1 MGYCIPKPNAQK
13 FVKYLREGKI
23 TPENLTSMSSEE
35 RRALFSEIVGDAEA
49 KEMNAALESKLIL
62 KDQKRGMVTW
72 LKQVTGLTKESRRDL
87 MAKIGKL
94 DKVLE
99 PATERAFLEDLA
111 SKRLGAD
118 ISIEEARKI
127 AELAKSVTDTKA
139 EMDSGGD
146 RMAYGRADVALA
158 NYVADLKNSNHP
170 NFIQRIK
177 NLDIGGAASEI
188 AGTAKGL
195 NASLDNSAIFRQ
207 GWKTLFTNPIIWMK
221 NAKQSFVDL
230 VRRFGGKHVIDEVN
244 AEIHSRPTYG
254 LMKKAKL
261 DVGTTE
267 EQFPTHLPAKI
278 PILGRFYKASEAA
291 YTGFVYRTRADV
303 FDKYIKIAETSGIEL
318 DKEQLLSIGKL
329 VNSLT
334 GRGDLGRAE
343 RVASVV
349 NNVFFSPRFLKSNI
363 DFLTAH
369 QLQGGVTPFVRKQAA
384 LNLLKVV
391 VGTASVLAIADAIAP
406 GSVEIDPRSSN
417 FGKIKVGSTTFDVS
431 GGMASVITLAARM
444 LTMSSKSAISGK
456 VSKLNSGKYGSQTVA
471 DVLKNF
477 AEGKLS
483 PAAGIL
489 RDIFLEGH
497 DFNGN
502 QPTILNELNNL
513 FTPLPIKNAI
523 QLWKS
528 KDGKN
533 LDLVLAGIIADA
545 LGVSVNT
552 LTPYPKSQPV
562 KK

>member
-13 FVKYLREGKI
+13 FLKYLREGKI
-23 TPENLTSMSSEE
+23 TPEKMVSMSSEE
-35 RRALFSEIVGDAEA
+35 RRALFSEIVGPDEA

-72 LKQVTGLTKESRRDL
+72 LKQVTGLSKESKRDL
-87 MAKIGKL
+87 ISRIGKL

-118 ISIEEARKI
+118 ISIDEAKKI
-127 AELAKSVTDTKA
+127 AELAKAVTDAKA
-139 EMDSGGD
+139 VKDAGGD
-146 RMAYGRADVALA
+146 RLIYGRADVALA
-158 NYVADLKNSNHP
+158 NYVADLKLANRP
-170 NFIQRIK
+170 TFME
-177 NLDIGGAASEI
+177 NLKSPSKILNEV

-244 AEIHSRPTYG
+244 AEIHSRPTYD

-303 FDKYIKIAETSGIEL
+303 FDKYIKIAETAGVDL
-318 DKEQLLSIGKL
+318 NKEELLSIGKL

-334 GRGDLGRAE
+334 GRGHLGSAE
-343 RVASVV
+343 RVAGSI
-349 NNVFFSPRFLKSNI
+349 NNFFFSPRFLKSNI

-369 QLQGGVTPFVRKQAA
+369 QFQKDVSPFVRKKAA
-384 LNLLKVV
+384 ENLVKVI
-391 VGTASVLAIADAIAP
+391 VGTASVLGIAYAINPD
-406 GSVEIDPRSSN
+406 SVELDPRSSN
-417 FGKIKVGSTTFDVS
+417 FGKIKVGKTTFDVT
-431 GGMASVITLAARM
+431 GGMGSILTLAARL
-444 LTMSSKSAISGK
+444 LTMSSKNALTGK
-456 VSKLNSGKYGSQTVA
+456 VNPLNSGKFGASTGA
-471 DVLKNF
+471 DVLVNF

-483 PAAGIL
+483 PSAGVI
-489 RDIFLEGH
+489 RDIIKGR
-497 DFNGN
+497 DYNGN
-502 QPTILNELNNL
+502 KPTALNELNNL
-513 FTPLPIKNAI
+513 FTPLPVKNAV
-523 QLWKS
+523 QLYNAE
-528 KDGKN
+528 DAP
-533 LDLVLAGIIADA
+533 VLAGVIADS
-545 LGVSVNT
+545 LGISINE
-552 LTPYPKSQPV
+552 LSPYKKPK
-562 KK
+562 